1 MKKDFGQLI
10 KEMRIVLH
18 PIFNSF
24 ISDPTVSS
32 DARYAL
38 SIKHLDNVD
47 SIRDKMLAEAGYT
60 LSEFDK
66 LEAEYFMDFSSD
78 DPEEWIIEHD
88 PKNAGVIHKFDKP
101 TKKL

>member
-1 MKKDFGQLI
+1 
-10 KEMRIVLH
+10 
-18 PIFNSF
+18 
-24 ISDPTVSS
+24 
-32 DARYAL
+32 
-38 SIKHLDNVD
+38 
-47 SIRDKMLAEAGYT
+47 MLAEAGYT